1 LPHNADKL
9 QDQEEEQG
17 EPLVTVHMPATVTTW
32 RRTMAR
38 TSQSTPRGSS
48 RKIQPARGGEARLPT
63 PSPGDGDTLRPG
75 SSPMKNIEER
85 RPVMFMCWEV
95 QEKAV
100 PNCQD
105 TKKPMMATPM

>member
-63 PSPGDGDTLRPG
+63 PSP
-75 SSPMKNIEER
+75 MKNMEDR

-105 TKKPMMATPM
+105 TKKPMMATWCRGWWWWWWWWW